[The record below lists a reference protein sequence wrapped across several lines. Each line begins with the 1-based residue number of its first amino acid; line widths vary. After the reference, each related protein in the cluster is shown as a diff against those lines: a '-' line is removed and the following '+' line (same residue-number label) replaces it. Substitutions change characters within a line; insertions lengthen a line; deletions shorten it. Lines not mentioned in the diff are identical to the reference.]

1 MVITKTAALTL
12 FSALTLTSCA
22 TAISG
27 VPSSPLSD
35 PDRIGGVSVA
45 AVDSGT
51 RADAPAPTVTVR
63 GTDNGAIDRLAALAV
78 DDVQEFWSGVALPGG
93 GEYLPVTGVTS
104 WDSRSGTGETVCGI
118 DARVNAAYCIPDRSI
133 GWDRGRLLPVLVS
146 GMGDL
151 GAVLVIS
158 HELGHAVDAQTRRVD
173 PPTIVREQRADC
185 YAGSYMSWVAEGN
198 SPRFTVDSSG
208 LDLVLEA
215 LPVVSDTPD
224 VDGDHGSSVERVWAF
239 QRGFVAGADAC
250 AAIDMRVVQAHRDGV
265 QVAGGDANATFTPAL
280 VDAIAASV
288 EQVTGV
294 PADTSSIDL
303 AALNDMSRDPAPG
316 VRGDG
321 TGGAALIA
329 VLVQPWVS
337 EQRVSSPRVTSCA
350 VGAVARG
357 MAGGDGDVTLSAG
370 DLDEMLVE
378 ILTVGRGAT
387 DVNGVMPMSGFER
400 VRGFLAGVYS
410 GLGVCAG

>member
-1 MVITKTAALTL
+1 MKTAALTL

-35 PDRIGGVSVA
+35 PDRIGGVVVA
-45 AVDSGT
+45 AVDSGVRT
-51 RADAPAPTVTVR
+51 DAPRPSVQVL
-63 GTDNGAIDRLAALAV
+63 GTDNGAIDRLGALAV
-78 DDVQEFWSGVALPGG
+78 EDVETYWSGVVLPGG
-93 GEYLPVTGVTS
+93 AAYTPVDGVTS
-104 WDSRSGTGETVCGI
+104 WDSRTGAGVTVCDI
-118 DARVNAAYCIPDRSI
+118 DARVNAAYCIPDRTV
-133 GWDRGRLLPVLVS
+133 GWDRGHLMPVLVE

-158 HELGHAVDAQTRRVD
+158 HELGHAVDAQTQRGKQ
-173 PPTIVREQRADC
+173 PTIVGEQRADC
-185 YAGSYMSWVAEGN
+185 LAGSYMSWVAEGN

-215 LPVVSDTPD
+215 LPVVSDAPD
-224 VDGDHGSSVERVWAF
+224 VDGDHGSATERLWAF
-239 QRGFVAGADAC
+239 QRGFVSGADAC
-250 AAIDMRVVQAHRDGV
+250 AALDMRVVQAHRDGV
-265 QVAGGDANATFTPAL
+265 LAAGGDANATFTPEL
-280 VDAIAASV
+280 VEAIAAAT

-294 PADTSSIDL
+294 QPDTEGVDL
-303 AALNDMSRDPAPG
+303 AALNAMSVEPSPG

-321 TGGAALIA
+321 TGGAVLIA

-337 EQRVSSPRVTSCA
+337 EQQFPSPLATSCA

-357 MAGGDGDVTLSAG
+357 MAGGSGDVTLSAG

-378 ILTVGRGAT
+378 VLTVGRGAM
-387 DVNGVMPMSGFER
+387 DAAGNMPRSGFER
-400 VRGFLAGVYS
+400 VRGFLAGVYG
-410 GLGVCAG
+410 GLDGCTG